1 MLNTKLKIL
10 DLGCG
15 NNKVPNAIGLDN
27 VLLPEVDIV
36 HDLMDFP
43 YPFEKDSFDKIYLRH
58 VIEHFNVNKINFIL
72 NECSRIIKRDGLLI
86 ILVPHVFSIS
96 AFTDPTHKSF
106 FTFESGKFWGVNNP
120 KSYYDE
126 LNCNWNLLET
136 SCRVNW
142 FDWKRYRLRKI
153 NNWCSG
159 IIEGRIKKALLNKNN
174 PSLADRIVKKGAF
187 QLVEIKWVFKK

>member
-72 NECSRIIKRDGLLI
+72 KNIIRNQ
-86 ILVPHVFSIS
+86 F
-96 AFTDPTHKSF
+96 
-106 FTFESGKFWGVNNP
+106 
-120 KSYYDE
+120 
-126 LNCNWNLLET
+126 
-136 SCRVNW
+136 
-142 FDWKRYRLRKI
+142 YRLSSFPI
-153 NNWCSG
+153 Y
-159 IIEGRIKKALLNKNN
+159 I
-174 PSLADRIVKKGAF
+174 
-187 QLVEIKWVFKK
+187 